1 MYTIIYF
8 YYLCIGSFYS
18 CFSETGFHYV
28 ALASLELTVYTWLSL
43 NSQRLAC
50 LCLCLHLPGTG
61 IKGMCYHAWLW
72 GMGGSISCS

>member
-43 NSQRLAC
+43 NLQRLAC
-50 LCLCLHLPGTG
+50 LCLCLCLASWVLELKTFNATVQPETL
-61 IKGMCYHAWLW
+61 KYKVK
-72 GMGGSISCS
+72 